1 MNPADEQRSVAVV
14 GGGPAGLM
22 AAEVASAAGL
32 RVDLYDAMASC
43 GRKFLL
49 AGKGGLNLTHAEPF
63 DAFASHYGAR
73 RLQVEPWLRTF
84 GAEALRDWARG
95 LGVETF
101 VGSSD
106 RVFPSDMKAAP
117 LMRAWLRRLRA
128 QGVRFHMHHRC
139 LGWTGEGSLRLAT
152 PQGERAVAADAVV
165 LALGGGSWAK
175 LGSDGA
181 WVPWLA
187 ARGVAVAPLT
197 PSNCGFDI
205 GWSEHLRAHHAG
217 AAVKSVRLR
226 LQGDASGRIG
236 EFVVTRHGV
245 EGSAIYALSARLR
258 DEIARS
264 GVAILEVD
272 LAPDKS
278 LQRLIDE
285 IDHPRG
291 SRSMGSHLAS
301 RTGLKGVRAALLREV
316 VPAQDY
322 ADPRRLA
329 AAIKALPLRLIAPRP
344 IDEAISSAGGVRFD
358 GLDEHLM
365 IRDLPGVFCAG
376 EMLDWEA
383 PTGGYL
389 LTACMASGRIAGDG
403 AAKWISRR
411 AAAVPAEQG
420 IDA

>member
-1 MNPADEQRSVAVV
+1 MI
-14 GGGPAGLM
+14 GGGPTGLM
-22 AAEVASAAGL
+22 AAEVASSAGL
-32 RVDLYDAMASC
+32 PVDLYDAMASC

-63 DAFASHYGAR
+63 DAFASRYGAR
-73 RLQVEPWLRTF
+73 RPQVEPWLRTF
-84 GAEALRDWARG
+84 GADALRDWARS
-95 LGVETF
+95 LGTETF
-101 VGSSD
+101 VGSSG

-117 LMRAWLRRLRA
+117 LMRAWLRRLGA
-128 QGVRFHMHHRC
+128 HGVRFPHRHRC
-139 LGWTGEGSLRLAT
+139 LGWTGEGSLRFAT
-152 PQGERAVAADAVV
+152 PAGERAVAAGAVV

-181 WVPWLA
+181 WVAWLA
-187 ARGVAVAPLT
+187 ARGVAVAPLA

-205 GWSEHLRAHHAG
+205 AWSEHLRARHAG
-217 AAVKSVRLR
+217 EAVKSVRLR

-245 EGSAIYALSARLR
+245 EGGAIYALSARLR
-258 DEIARS
+258 DEIERS
-264 GVAILEVD
+264 GAAVLEVD

-291 SRSMGSHLAS
+291 ARSMGSHLAS
-301 RTGLKGVRAALLREV
+301 RTGIKGVRAALLREV

-329 AAIKALPLRLIAPRP
+329 ASIKALPLRLIAPRP
-344 IDEAISSAGGVRFD
+344 IDEATSSARGVRLE

-365 IRDLPGVFCAG
+365 LRVLPGVFCAG

-389 LTACMASGRIAGDG
+389 LTACMAGGRIAGDG
-403 AAKWISRR
+403 TVNWLSRQ
-411 AAAVPAEQG
+411 AAAVPAEPG

>member
-1 MNPADEQRSVAVV
+1 MI

-22 AAEVASAAGL
+22 AAEVASSAGL
-32 RVDLYDAMASC
+32 PVDLYDAMASC

-63 DAFASHYGAR
+63 DAFASRYGAR
-73 RLQVEPWLRTF
+73 RPQVEPWLRTF
-84 GAEALRDWARG
+84 GADALRDWAHS
-95 LGVETF
+95 LGTETF
-101 VGSSD
+101 VGSSG

-128 QGVRFHMHHRC
+128 QGVRFHMRHRC
-139 LGWTGEGSLRLAT
+139 LGWSDEGSLRFAT
-152 PQGERAVAADAVV
+152 TAGERAVAAGAVV

-181 WVPWLA
+181 WVAWLA
-187 ARGVAVAPLT
+187 ARGVALAPLA

-205 GWSEHLRAHHAG
+205 AWSEHLRARHAG
-217 AAVKSVRLR
+217 EAVKSVRLR

-245 EGSAIYALSARLR
+245 EGGAIYALSARLR

-264 GVAILEVD
+264 GVAVLEVD

-291 SRSMGSHLAS
+291 ARSMGSHLAS
-301 RTGLKGVRAALLREV
+301 RTGIKGVRAALLREV

-329 AAIKALPLRLIAPRP
+329 AAIKALPLRLTAPRP
-344 IDEAISSAGGVRFD
+344 LDEAISSAGGVRLE

-403 AAKWISRR
+403 TVNWLSGQ
-411 AAAVPAEQG
+411 AAAVPAAQG

>member
-1 MNPADEQRSVAVV
+1 MI

-22 AAEVASAAGL
+22 AAEVASSAGL
-32 RVDLYDAMASC
+32 PVDLYDAMASC

-63 DAFASHYGAR
+63 DAFAARYGAR
-73 RLQVEPWLRTF
+73 RPQVEPWLRTF
-84 GAEALRDWARG
+84 GADALRDWARS
-95 LGVETF
+95 LGTETF
-101 VGSSD
+101 VGSSG

-128 QGVRFHMHHRC
+128 QGVRFHMRHRC
-139 LGWTGEGSLRLAT
+139 LGWTDEGSLRFAT
-152 PQGERAVAADAVV
+152 PAGERAVAAGAVV

-181 WVPWLA
+181 WVAWLA
-187 ARGVAVAPLT
+187 ARGVAVAPLA

-205 GWSEHLRAHHAG
+205 AWSEHLRARHAG
-217 AAVKSVRLR
+217 EAVKSVRLR

-236 EFVVTRHGV
+236 EFIVTRHGV
-245 EGSAIYALSARLR
+245 EGGAIYALSARLR

-264 GVAILEVD
+264 GVAVLEVD

-278 LQRLIDE
+278 LQRLIEE

-291 SRSMGSHLAS
+291 ARSMGSHLAS
-301 RTGLKGVRAALLREV
+301 RTGIKGVRAALLREV
-316 VPAQDY
+316 VPAHDY

-329 AAIKALPLRLIAPRP
+329 ASIKALPSRLIAPRP
-344 IDEAISSAGGVRFD
+344 IDEAISSAGGVRLD

-389 LTACMASGRIAGDG
+389 LTASMASGRIAGEG
-403 AAKWISRR
+403 VVKWLAV
-411 AAAVPAEQG
+411 AAARSGKA
-420 IDA
+420 D